1 MVQQITGN
9 FDILMVSGTKL
20 DNSFPVDQFL
30 IDCYGPPI
38 RLERDVHEGVLI
50 LFVREDILCKLLSLE
65 NKPVDG
71 FYVEKNLRKTKR
83 LLCCS
88 YNPK

>member
-20 DNSFPVDQFL
+20 DNSFPVNQFL

-38 RLERDVHEGVLI
+38 KLERDIHEGILI

-65 NKPVDG
+65 NKPIDG
-71 FYVEKNLRKTKR
+71 FYVEKKLRKTKW

-88 YNPK
+88 YSPK